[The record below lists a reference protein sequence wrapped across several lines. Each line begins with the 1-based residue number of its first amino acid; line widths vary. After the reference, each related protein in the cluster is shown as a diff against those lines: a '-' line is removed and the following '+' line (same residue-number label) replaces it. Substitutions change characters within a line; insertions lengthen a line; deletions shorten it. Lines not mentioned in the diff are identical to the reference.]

1 MVHERLKKIE
11 QKYPGMCQGPYG
23 IGSMIAFTTM
33 QGDSKKVATF
43 LQKLFSNGVIAFT
56 AGSKPVRVRFLL
68 PAPVIKD
75 EEIDKAL
82 AIVEKT
88 IQECANL

>member
-11 QKYPGMCQGPYG
+11 EKYPGMCQGPYG
-23 IGSMIAFTTM
+23 IGSMVAFTTM
-33 QGDSKKVATF
+33 EGDPKRVASF
-43 LQKLFSNGVIAFT
+43 LQKLFTNGVIAFT

-82 AIVEKT
+82 DIVEKT
-88 IQECANL
+88 IHECTHL